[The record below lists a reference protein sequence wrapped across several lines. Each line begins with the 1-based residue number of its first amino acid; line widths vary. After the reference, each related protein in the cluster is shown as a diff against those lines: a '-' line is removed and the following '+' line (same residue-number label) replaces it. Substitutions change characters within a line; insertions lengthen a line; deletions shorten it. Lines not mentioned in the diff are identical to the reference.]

1 MYISDHVSEMKS
13 VSSLE
18 ISISTEPFFGK
29 TETLILMNLII
40 GSFGYCI
47 FIQKVLEDLNI
58 FDFLKFLYQQDRFS
72 IGFRPKLKKGYRMLI
87 RDQFPPTKTFRR
99 PCNAAMLYSLSA
111 DKEMAN
117 IPELLREGF
126 FARYTKSSA
135 TTQCSVV

>member
-1 MYISDHVSEMKS
+1 MWFFDTPGTPGGG
-13 VSSLE
+13 
-18 ISISTEPFFGK
+18 SIVERMFFESK
-29 TETLILMNLII
+29 QPLW
-40 GSFGYCI
+40 YCI

-58 FDFLKFLYQQDRFS
+58 FDFLKFLYQQDSFS